1 MRTTRNRIL
10 NRTRDLDNDAEDDPM
25 PHKFN
30 DIEPDD
36 YNIPKSIDRNLR
48 VVDEDYITIS
58 DTDALLQKHNTL
70 WLRYSR
76 IIFLTEEVKDIDDEG
91 LKKLIDAYITD
102 TDTEMI
108 ISQGS
113 RYTQSSMTS
122 RMSLETQSTGTPA
135 NKRKNTGDKVA
146 SDGNKNSMA
155 PSYAPFSDELQVLR
169 KITEKRVFVFLF

>member
-1 MRTTRNRIL
+1 MPMRTTRNRIL

-58 DTDALLQKHNTL
+58 TTDALLQKHQTL

-76 IIFLTEEVKDIDDEG
+76 IIFLTEEVKDIDDED
-91 LKKLIDAYITD
+91 LKKLIDTYITD

-113 RYTQSSMTS
+113 RYTSIQYDFTD
-122 RMSLETQSTGTPA
+122 EF
-135 NKRKNTGDKVA
+135 GDPINWRA
-146 SDGNKNSMA
+146 CQQ
-155 PSYAPFSDELQVLR
+155 E
-169 KITEKRVFVFLF
+169 EEHW

>member
-1 MRTTRNRIL
+1 MRTTRNRRL
-10 NRTRDLDNDAEDDPM
+10 NRTRDAEEEPM

-30 DIEPDD
+30 DIDPDD

-58 DTDALLQKHNTL
+58 DTDALLQKHQTL

-76 IIFLTEEVKDIDDEG
+76 IIFLTEEVKSIDDDS

-113 RYTQSSMTS
+113 RYTSIHSMTS
-122 RMSLETQSTGTPA
+122 RMSLETRSTGTPA
-135 NKRKNTGDKVA
+135 NKRKINGDKSV
-146 SDGNKNSMA
+146 SVGNNNSLA
-155 PSYAPFSDELQVLR
+155 PSYEPLSDG
-169 KITEKRVFVFLF
+169 